1 MEENKKEIV
10 GLLNLIHDE
19 KYIDFIRCLLK
30 DYVKSSSTD
39 QVKASANITT

>member
-30 DYVKSSSTD
+30 DYVKSSPRPSKSCKF
-39 QVKASANITT
+39 QPK